1 MHEAMPAYQAGRYAL
16 KLSWASQGQEI
27 GTPHWSNDGHL
38 RPYLEPTYT
47 CPVVE
52 SGVCGMC
59 TVAHVGSISQL
70 SVRVL

>member
-38 RPYLEPTYT
+38 RPYLEPT
-47 CPVVE
+47 PVVE